1 MRGWGVGKTSYHC
14 MDTTLIHVAAH
25 HLYPTETGARAP
37 ENFLDY
43 TPEPKPATNV
53 NDIFYNKQAAVV
65 ISGTRITRDMRII
78 VRGADVKVVT
88 FPKSVKK
95 VEDGAF

>member
-1 MRGWGVGKTSYHC
+1 MRGWGVGKTSYNC
-14 MDTTLIHVAAH
+14 TDKTLIHVAAH

-37 ENFLDY
+37 ANFLDY
-43 TPEPKPATNV
+43 APEQKQVTDVKNTNCSGR
-53 NDIFYNKQAAVV
+53 AAVV